1 MRLPHKAVYGQAN
14 ILSRV
19 LHRDQYVIV
28 CVSASLLLGLAPRHN
43 DVAHKLGPRPRA
55 IMDPGV
61 REGGPAGE
69 SEPRCP
75 LRCASKQASL
85 RVSAPWRSQLIGS
98 TLAAHAVR
106 DLRGALP
113 GGRSGPRDGRFSI
126 EQRDGNRMLTRR
138 RPRELCRWG
147 RTRAPAPCPT
157 R

>member
-106 DLRGALP
+106 DLPLLAPYPWPHNHAEFGECRL
-113 GGRSGPRDGRFSI
+113 RSD
-126 EQRDGNRMLTRR
+126 
-138 RPRELCRWG
+138 RPRQGQRTSGLCDRQSA
-147 RTRAPAPCPT
+147 RQTPRPVALL
-157 R
+157 